1 MQANR
6 ESALTCALRVGNKQA
21 VNLLLGKGVV
31 LNGRAEC
38 GAILQQIVKNY
49 SAEFAQQ
56 FFARP
61 DWEVDSHSLAN
72 AMELSLTLGD
82 HEMAGFLLRKGAN
95 PNRLD
100 KDNMTPL
107 LRLTERGDLGAV
119 ETLLKYAQNLDLS
132 ATDEQ
137 GNTALR
143 IAQYNFHHP
152 EMANLISAYIPKM
165 AAVELTK
172 DITPVQDILHA
183 KDTPDK
189 LAGLQADQAV
199 LKVASL
205 LSSSGMAANA
215 DIDESSQVL
224 SPPVTSPQIS
234 TQLAKEAAAITKG
247 SAKRKDSGIVES
259 DDYVAPPSGSPGT
272 SPLRRGRS

>member
-1 MQANR
+1 
-6 ESALTCALRVGNKQA
+6 
-21 VNLLLGKGVV
+21 
-31 LNGRAEC
+31 
-38 GAILQQIVKNY
+38 
-49 SAEFAQQ
+49 
-56 FFARP
+56 
-61 DWEVDSHSLAN
+61 
-72 AMELSLTLGD
+72 
-82 HEMAGFLLRKGAN
+82 
-95 PNRLD
+95 
-100 KDNMTPL
+100 
-107 LRLTERGDLGAV
+107 
-119 ETLLKYAQNLDLS
+119 
-132 ATDEQ
+132 
-137 GNTALR
+137 
-143 IAQYNFHHP
+143 
-152 EMANLISAYIPKM
+152 M